1 MGWLSPVM
9 WSVPFNLNVH
19 DSYLAVGMVY
29 NEAGVATA
37 SLKKQFTGSFPLLIN
52 GTVQEF
58 IEYHLPGS
66 WDGSG
71 NRLIKETVHRF
82 ISLAH

>member
-1 MGWLSPVM
+1 M

-37 SLKKQFTGSFPLLIN
+37 SLKKQFIA
-52 GTVQEF
+52 
-58 IEYHLPGS
+58 
-66 WDGSG
+66 
-71 NRLIKETVHRF
+71 
-82 ISLAH
+82 SLS

>member
-1 MGWLSPVM
+1 M

-37 SLKKQFTGSFPLLIN
+37 SLKKQFTASFPLLIN

-58 IEYHLPGS
+58 YKIYQLPDIREQKWQHS
-66 WDGSG
+66 
-71 NRLIKETVHRF
+71 H
-82 ISLAH
+82 